1 MNISK
6 KILQWLVVGLAIT
19 LAGCG
24 NQATAPAPVNTPKVT
39 ATASNLPVNVDV
51 ATVQQLRQRGDVI
64 LLDVREKEEYAAGH
78 ISKVVLI
85 PLGQL
90 PNRLSEIPKDKVV
103 IAICRS
109 GHRSGQATEL
119 LRQKGFTQAHSMQGG
134 MNAWQ
139 QAGYEIEK

>member
-24 NQATAPAPVNTPKVT
+24 NQANPVNSPKVAVT
-39 ATASNLPVNVDV
+39 ATVNNLPINVDV
-51 ATVQQLRQRGDVI
+51 ATVQQLRSRSDVV
-64 LLDVREKEEYAAGH
+64 LLDVREQEEYAAGH
-78 ISKVVLI
+78 ISKAVLI

-90 PNRLSEIPKDKVV
+90 PDRLSEIPKDKLV
-103 IAICRS
+103 IAVCRS
-109 GHRSGQATEL
+109 GRRSGQATEL
-119 LRQKGFTQAHSMQGG
+119 LQQKGFTQTHSMQGG